1 MPADRFSLSEA
12 GRGGASLVP
21 DDDHDLE
28 RELGTYQ
35 RELPRL
41 LAEGHEGKYA
51 LIHGDRVD
59 SLWPDE
65 DAAYEAGC
73 ERFGLEPFLVQ
84 QVLRDEPVVPLFI
97 DLPG

>member
-1 MPADRFSLSEA
+1 MSL
-12 GRGGASLVP
+12 
-21 DDDHDLE
+21 DDDPQLD
-28 RELGTYQ
+28 RELETFR

-41 LAEGHEGKYA
+41 LEEGHEGKFA

-65 DAAYEAGC
+65 DAGYEAGC

-84 QVLRDEPVVPLFI
+84 QVLRDEPPVPVFI
-97 DLPG
+97 DLPA